1 MLEVQRWKRCSSNL
15 LGSIGDSANEV
26 LLNGFK
32 DLAIDGRSFA
42 VVKGAGFASKSYI
55 SLEIKV
61 VA

>member
-1 MLEVQRWKRCSSNL
+1 M
-15 LGSIGDSANEV
+15 GSIGDSANEV

-42 VVKGAGFASKSYI
+42 VVKGAGFASKSYV